1 MRPWILF
8 RLACLLLVPNWLHTT
23 STNIS
28 SWIKWLVGVNA
39 RKSNAMKCDVGVL
52 FCAI

>member
-1 MRPWILF
+1 MDFVPLRMSVAGF
-8 RLACLLLVPNWLHTT
+8 NLAHTT

-28 SWIKWLVGVNA
+28 SWIKWLVGGNV

-52 FCAI
+52 FCAV